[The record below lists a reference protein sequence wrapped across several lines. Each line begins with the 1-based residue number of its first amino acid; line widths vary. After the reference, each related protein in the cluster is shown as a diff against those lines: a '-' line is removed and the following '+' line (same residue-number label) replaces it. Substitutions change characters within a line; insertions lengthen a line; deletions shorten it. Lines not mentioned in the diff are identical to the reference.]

1 MDPKIIISTKEEQ
14 DKISYITQI
23 KILMVWISSQHSTD
37 KEVNKTMK
45 ESQMDYTNKR
55 IWNKTFP
62 FNKMDWDL
70 SQTIR

>member
-62 FNKMDWDL
+62 FNKMDWGQ